1 MSTKALVTV
10 IIPTHNHN
18 ETLPYSVRSVLEQTI
33 ADLQIVIIGDGVTEE
48 VRTEAER
55 LCARDSR
62 VTFQDQQKT
71 ARRGELLRDT
81 VIRDSSSRFIA
92 YNCDDDLWF
101 PQHLETLI
109 NLIGEHHFAHPLPIL
124 IGADGVPFFMPSD
137 LQRLESV
144 QWHLS
149 ETPRNTISLSGVMHT
164 RDAYLRL
171 PYGWRETPP
180 GRWTDHYMW
189 QQFFEQ
195 EWFSGIT
202 SSESTTLKLMAQG
215 RDDAAPGERRADIEK
230 WWNRLHDP
238 SFVDEWELLVHDAM
252 WKSAVDHNLVST
264 FREDEIK
271 ALRKQIE
278 EMCKELLS
286 ITQTHTNEIS
296 QLNKQLNSV
305 HESLG
310 QSHAQQERLRTRISQ
325 LRQQLDSVYE
335 SRSWKITKP
344 LRDLRRSRTRI
355 ED

>member
-1 MSTKALVTV
+1 MSTDALVTV
-10 IIPTHNHN
+10 IIPTHSHN
-18 ETLPYSVRSVLEQTI
+18 ETLSYSVRSVLEQTI

-71 ARRGELLRDT
+71 ARRGELLRDA

-215 RDDAAPGERRADIEK
+215 RDDFAPGERRADIEQ

-252 WKSAVDHNLVST
+252 WKSAVDHNLIST
-264 FREDEIK
+264 WREDEIHE
-271 ALRKQIE
+271 LRRQLVNHDEMIRSQINEVQCLE
-278 EMCKELLS
+278 ERF
-286 ITQTHTNEIS
+286 NIS
-296 QLNKQLNSV
+296 QLSLHECREKQEHFRMQLV
-305 HESLG
+305 E
-310 QSHAQQERLRTRISQ
+310 LRTQ
-325 LRQQLDSVYE
+325 LRLVYN
-335 SRSWKITKP
+335 SNSWKLTRP
-344 LRDLRRSRTRI
+344 LRAIRKMGQNRPPSAS
-355 ED
+355 